1 MGLRSRLKRAIQ
13 GPEARGENSRP
24 TSASTKSYAGK
35 RGRKWDEHDL
45 DDFDDD
51 LENEPRARRRSQSP
65 NSASAVLDDGFFD
78 AFDKPK
84 QVAKPLW
91 TPPQAE
97 AVVADETTTFK
108 LHLYNE
114 IEKLDIEIDCFEGE
128 TVLDAAERNQI
139 ELPYSCLNGGCF
151 MCAAMLDKGDAEMG
165 DQFMLDEKHAA
176 AGFRL
181 LCCTTVSSD
190 CEILTHQNDRLDF

>member
-1 MGLRSRLKRAIQ
+1 MGLRDRLKRALQ
-13 GPEARGENSRP
+13 GPDERVDTSRP

-35 RGRKWDEHDL
+35 RGRKWD
-45 DDFDDD
+45 DDD
-51 LENEPRARRRSQSP
+51 LEEEEDDFDNQPRPRRRSQAKKP
-65 NSASAVLDDGFFD
+65 AAVLDDGFFD
-78 AFDKPK
+78 AFDKSEG
-84 QVAKPLW
+84 KPAW
-91 TPPQAE
+91 TAPAAE
-97 AVVADETTTFK
+97 TPVDDDIKTFQ

-114 IEKLDIEIDCFEGE
+114 QEKLDTTIDCFEGE
-128 TVLDAAERNQI
+128 TVLDAAERNEL

-151 MCAAMLDKGDAEMG
+151 MCAAMLDKGEAVMG
-165 DQFMLDEKHAA
+165 DQFMLDEKHAE

>member
-1 MGLRSRLKRAIQ
+1 MGLRDRLKRALK
-13 GPEARGENSRP
+13 GPEERVDTSRP

-35 RGRKWDEHDL
+35 RGRKWDDDDIEEEE
-45 DDFDDD
+45 DDFD
-51 LENEPRARRRSQSP
+51 NAPRPRRRSQANKP
-65 NSASAVLDDGFFD
+65 AAQVLDDGFFD
-78 AFDKPK
+78 AFDKAEP
-84 QVAKPLW
+84 AKPAW
-91 TPPQAE
+91 IAPAATVAQA
-97 AVVADETTTFK
+97 DDTKTYQ

-114 IEKLDIEIDCFEGE
+114 VEGLDTTIDCFEGE
-128 TVLDAAERNQI
+128 TVLDAAERNEL
-139 ELPYSCLNGGCF
+139 ELPFSCLNGGCF
-151 MCAAMLDKGDAEMG
+151 MCAAMLDQGDAVMG